1 MISNHPGPWQ
11 QYHFRSDNKGLS
23 IMELKSKYL
32 HEQYL
37 FEAELLN
44 LQQQHQQNVFMN
56 GGGGGSTSSPSGPI
70 LEAGA
75 KIVFTANSISDVNAD
90 LGWDIE
96 SIEDWKTNAFET
108 VSGEITYLTVV
119 ETFSQTFEVNIGGLS
134 GLEVRVR
141 NNAFQNSTSI
151 NSVNPNN
158 NPEVEVIITAVGDFS
173 FENSSIT
180 YFISFKCIQV
190 GEAAFKESS
199 LISINIGDNMSNI
212 TLNNDTFRGCS
223 ALENIGLVFSEINIT
238 GNDVF
243 NGCTNPTFSIS
254 QFGDKIT
261 NMSGVNI
268 FKGCNL
274 LPSVIIGSESGT
286 FTGDIGNSCFEGC
299 TNLNSFI
306 LYNAEGD
313 PGDQSIGS
321 DVFLGCENLS
331 SITIFNLLTLSGTGI
346 FAGVNLFGNASFETD
361 QNIITYDPNNN
372 ISYLNNFPRNWS
384 ITYT

>member
-11 QYHFRSDNKGLS
+11 QYYFRSDNKGLS

-70 LEAGA
+70 LKAGA
-75 KIVFTANSISDVNAD
+75 KIVFTANSILDVNDD
-90 LGWDIE
+90 LGWNVENIE
-96 SIEDWKTNAFET
+96 NWKTNAFET

-119 ETFSQTFEVNIGGLS
+119 ETAPTNFEVNIGGSS

-151 NSVNPNN
+151 NLIGPTDTIG
-158 NPEVEVIITAVGDFS
+158 VEEIIIAVGDFS
-173 FENSSIT
+173 FASSNIT
-180 YFISFKCIQV
+180 NFTSYKCIQV
-190 GEAAFKESS
+190 GEAAFKLTS
-199 LISINIGDNMSNI
+199 LIRIVIGDNMSNI
-212 TLNNDTFRGCS
+212 ILNSDTFRGCS
-223 ALENIGLVFSEINIT
+223 ILESIGLIFSEINIT

-243 NGCTNPTFSIS
+243 NGCINPSFNIS
-254 QFGDKIT
+254 QFGGKIT

-274 LPSVIIGSESGT
+274 LSSVTIGSENGT
-286 FTGDIGNSCFEGC
+286 FTGDIGNNCFEGC
-299 TNLNSFI
+299 TNLNSFT
-306 LYNAEGD
+306 LYNAEGN
-313 PGDQSIGS
+313 PGGQSIGS
-321 DVFLGCENLS
+321 DVFLSCENLS
-331 SITIFNLLTLSGTGI
+331 SIAISNLLTLSGTGI
-346 FAGVNLFGNASFETD
+346 FVGVNESGNASFKLD
-361 QNIITYDPNNN
+361 QNIATYDPNSN
-372 ISYLNNFPRNWS
+372 IPYLNNFPRNWS